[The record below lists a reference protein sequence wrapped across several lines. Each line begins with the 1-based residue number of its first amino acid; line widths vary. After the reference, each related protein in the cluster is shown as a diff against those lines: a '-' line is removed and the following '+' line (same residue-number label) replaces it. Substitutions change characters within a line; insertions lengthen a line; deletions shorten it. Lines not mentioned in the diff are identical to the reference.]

1 MPAPETPA
9 VPERSDAFVSS
20 SPELI
25 DLDTVCALLAA
36 SYWAMDRPRSVIEA
50 SLGSSLCFGLYER
63 EGGRQ
68 VGFARVVTDGAT
80 FSWLCDVAVAE
91 SHRGRG
97 LGKFLMASV
106 MAHPVLKATN
116 VILGTRDAHGLYE
129 PFGFKR
135 AEMMRRPAR
144 GNRPQDPAPPG

>member
-1 MPAPETPA
+1 MPAPEIPA

-36 SYWAMDRPRSVIEA
+36 SYWARDRTRRVIEA

-63 EGGRQ
+63 DGGRQ

-80 FSWLCDVAVAE
+80 FSWLCDVAIAE

-97 LGKFLMASV
+97 LGKFLVASV
-106 MAHPVLKATN
+106 MAHPVVRATN

-129 PFGFKR
+129 QFGFRR
-135 AEMMRRPAR
+135 AEMMRRPVQGNGPEEPPSR
-144 GNRPQDPAPPG
+144 G